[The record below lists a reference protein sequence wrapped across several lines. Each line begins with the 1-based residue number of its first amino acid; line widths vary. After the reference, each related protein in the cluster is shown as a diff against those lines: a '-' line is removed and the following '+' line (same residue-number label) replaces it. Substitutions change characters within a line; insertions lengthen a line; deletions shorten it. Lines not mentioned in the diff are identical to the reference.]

1 MALPTD
7 YMRDL
12 YDRLNDSPMQRK
24 LRKLAPMPIGSVF
37 IQWPEM
43 KEGDIRRHFRTMRE
57 LGYTCLKG
65 IMCCPGTSLAR
76 VQELAIEEGLCPW
89 WYDKGGWQ
97 DITPELLEQL
107 GLPRDMKIDEAMAHP
122 KMVAHQ
128 EQVMRQRIARH
139 ATPRQQA
146 REKGNAFLPGEP
158 DPDPAAVPGTN
169 IVAKGAHLLERDV
182 PHFVEWLK
190 QKYPDVAALKH
201 AWNADSSS
209 HSRVAAAW
217 QTWEDLSAGV
227 LRYPAREFRHLCDIM
242 RFKADMRLGR
252 LREAVRRSQ
261 AEDPNEPVR
270 AGGEIS
276 IFLPHVSSGI
286 DMEGYA
292 ETMAEGGC
300 FYPSMHPGWHMEE
313 VEFELVRTTYM
324 QAAMCADWAKNVW
337 SAPIESSGGPQW
349 WSGGGKVPFV
359 HEVKP
364 MQPAFTFNEH
374 TMEQLIFSYLGAGF
388 RGFGLWCWNPR
399 EASWEAGEYAL
410 CDRNSE
416 VTPRARRVG
425 EIGRAM
431 QRLRRELWAA
441 RKEPLVGLYQDWTND
456 AMWAALSV
464 PGRDRYRMESTK
476 ARVGASRALINANV
490 PWEYVTLRQLEKG
503 LAPRYATIYL
513 PAVMCLPD
521 RLAAILADY
530 VRRGGRVVMDMPGA
544 WLDERARLVDTRKGS
559 GFEQLFGAVL
569 HEYAYCNNEPF
580 AIGKTRLK
588 GFTAVMTPTSARVV
602 ARYGSG
608 AAAITE
614 NPLGEGTAVLLG
626 AEASLACLKPG
637 NKAIEAL
644 LVKTA
649 LGKRKSPYACK
660 GAIVYRIA
668 APAADHYFLI
678 NDGPARSVTLDTLG
692 HKYRSAADA
701 VSGEKIKGKVRL
713 PAHGG
718 RWLRM
723 EKRVESQM

>member
-1 MALPTD
+1 MALPND

-12 YDRLNDSPMQRK
+12 YDRLNDTPMQRK
-24 LRKLAPMPIGSVF
+24 LRKLAPMPIGCVF

-43 KEGDIRRHFRTMRE
+43 TEEDIRRHFRTMQE
-57 LGYTCLKG
+57 LGFTCLKG
-65 IMCCPGTSLAR
+65 IMCCQGTNYAR
-76 VQELAIEEGLCPW
+76 VQEIAIEEGLSPW
-89 WYDKGGWQ
+89 WYDRGGWE
-97 DITPELLEQL
+97 DITPELLGKL
-107 GLPRDMKIDEAMAHP
+107 GLPRGMAIDEAMAHP

-128 EQVMRQRIARH
+128 EQVMRRRIERDAK
-139 ATPRQQA
+139 PRPQT
-146 REKGNAFLPGEP
+146 RERSNPLAPGEP

-169 IVAKGAHLLERDV
+169 LVARGAHLPERDV
-182 PHFVEWLK
+182 PHFVGWLK

-201 AWNADSSS
+201 AWNAESSS
-209 HSRVAAAW
+209 HGHSAAAW
-217 QTWEDLSAGV
+217 QTWEDVAAGV
-227 LRYPAREFRHLCDIM
+227 LHYPSREFRRLCDIM

-252 LREAVRRSQ
+252 LREAVRQLQ
-261 AEDPNEPVR
+261 ADDPNEPTR

-292 ETMAEGGC
+292 EAMAEGGC

-359 HEVKP
+359 QEARP
-364 MQPAFTFNEH
+364 LQPAFTFNEH
-374 TMEQLIFSYLGAGF
+374 TMEQLLFSYLGAGF

-410 CDRNSE
+410 LDRNND

-425 EIGRAM
+425 EIGKAM

-441 RKEPLVGLYQDWTND
+441 RKEPLVGLYQDWTNE

-464 PGRDRYRMESTK
+464 SGRDRYRMESTK

-490 PWEYVTLRQLEKG
+490 PWEHVTLRQLEKG

-513 PAVMCLPD
+513 PAVMCLPA
-521 RLAAILADY
+521 RLTELLTDY
-530 VRRGGRVVMDMPGA
+530 VRKGGRVVMDMPGA
-544 WLDERARLVDTRKGS
+544 WLDERAHLVDTRKGS
-559 GFEQLFGAVL
+559 AFEQLFGVVL

-580 AIGKTRLK
+580 SIGKTELK
-588 GFTAVMTPTSARVV
+588 GFTAVMTPTTARVV
-602 ARYGSG
+602 AKYGNG

-614 NPLGEGTAVLLG
+614 NALGEGAAVILG

-637 NKAIEAL
+637 NTDMESL

-649 LGKRKSPYACK
+649 LGKLKPLFSCE

-668 APAADHYFLI
+668 APMADHYFLI
-678 NDGPARSVTLDTLG
+678 NDGPATSVTLDT
-692 HKYRSAADA
+692 KAYRYKSIQDA
-701 VSGEKIKGKVRL
+701 VTGETVRGRIRL

-723 EKRVESQM
+723 EKAGVGE

>member
-7 YMRDL
+7 YMREL
-12 YDRLNDSPMQRK
+12 YDRLNETPMQRK
-24 LRKLAPMPIGSVF
+24 LRKLAPMPIGCVF

-43 KEGDIRRHFRTMRE
+43 KEDDIRRHFRTMRE

-76 VQELAIEEGLCPW
+76 VQEIAIEEGLCPW
-89 WYDKGGWQ
+89 WYDEGGWQ

-128 EQVMRQRIARH
+128 EQVMRQRIARQS
-139 ATPRQQA
+139 APRPQTKERSNPFA
-146 REKGNAFLPGEP
+146 PGEP
-158 DPDPAAVPGTN
+158 DPDPAAVPGTT
-169 IVAKGAHLLERDV
+169 IVARGAHLPERDV
-182 PHFVEWLK
+182 PHFVGWLK

-209 HSRVAAAW
+209 HSSSAAAW
-217 QTWEDLSAGV
+217 QTWEDVAAGV
-227 LRYPAREFRHLCDIM
+227 LHYPAREFRHLCDIM

-252 LREAVRRSQ
+252 LREAVRQLQ
-261 AEDPNEPVR
+261 ADDPNEPTR

-292 ETMAEGGC
+292 EAMAEGGC

-313 VEFELVRTTYM
+313 VEFELVRPTYM
-324 QAAMCADWAKNVW
+324 QAAMCADWAKNAW

-359 HEVKP
+359 QEAKP
-364 MQPAFTFNEH
+364 LQPAFTFNEH
-374 TMEQLIFSYLGAGF
+374 TMEQLLFSYLGAGF

-410 CDRNSE
+410 CDRNNE

-464 PGRDRYRMESTK
+464 SGRDRYRMESTK
-476 ARVGASRALINANV
+476 ARVGAARALIDANV
-490 PWEYVTLRQLEKG
+490 PWEHVTLRQLEKG

-521 RLAAILADY
+521 RLAVILADY

-544 WLDERARLVDTRKGS
+544 WLDERAHLVDTRKGS

-588 GFTAVMTPTSARVV
+588 GFTAVMTPTSAKVV
-602 ARYGSG
+602 ARYGNG

-614 NPLGEGTAVLLG
+614 NALGEGTAVLLG

-637 NKAIEAL
+637 NKTMEAL

-678 NDGPARSVTLDTLG
+678 NDGPAKAVTLDTRQFR
-692 HKYRSAADA
+692 YRSVTDA
-701 VSGEKIKGKVRL
+701 VSGERIKGRIGL

-723 EKRVESQM
+723 EK